1 MTFMPFKSPAPNSI
15 VGAPPALT
23 PPVLRVISVVKPPCY
38 PIHPSIGPCIH
49 HCRHPIHLNF
59 CRVGG
64 GGGGGRGDF
73 ETPSLEP
80 LGLPEYARSQ

>member
-15 VGAPPALT
+15 VGAPAALT
-23 PPVLRVISVVKPPCY
+23 PPGLRVISVVKPPCY

-49 HCRHPIHLNF
+49 HCHHPIHLKF

-64 GGGGGRGDF
+64 WVGGDL
-73 ETPSLEP
+73 ETPNLEP
-80 LGLPEYARSQ
+80 LGLPEYAHSQ

>member
-1 MTFMPFKSPAPNSI
+1 MTFMPFKSPASNSI

-59 CRVGG
+59 CHVGG
-64 GGGGGRGDF
+64 WVGGDF
-73 ETPSLEP
+73 ETPTLEP
-80 LGLPEYARSQ
+80 LGLPEYAHSQ